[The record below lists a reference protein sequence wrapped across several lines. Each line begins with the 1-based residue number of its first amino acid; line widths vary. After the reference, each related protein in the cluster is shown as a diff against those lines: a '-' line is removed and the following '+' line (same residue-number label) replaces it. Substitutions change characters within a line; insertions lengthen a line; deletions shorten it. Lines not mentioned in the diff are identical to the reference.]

1 MLGIGQ
7 LSKRTGACPETI
19 RYYEKQGML
28 PTPARSVGGN
38 RLYEEHHERALTF
51 ILRARK
57 LGFSPGEVRQL
68 LDLMARGHPC
78 IQVREVAGKHLEEI
92 RQRRLDLQRMEKFLG
107 ELVNRCDKQS
117 ASEDGCPV
125 VDKLQ
130 EPLSGN

>member
-19 RYYEKQGML
+19 RYYEKEGML
-28 PTPARSVGGN
+28 PTPARSLGGN
-38 RLYEEHHERALTF
+38 RLYEERHERALTF

-57 LGFSPGEVRQL
+57 LGFSPAEIRQL
-68 LDLMARGHPC
+68 LGLMQSERPC
-78 IQVREVAGKHLEEI
+78 GQVRDVAKKHLEEI
-92 RQRRLDLQRMEKFLG
+92 RQRRLDLQRMERFLG

-117 ASEDGCPV
+117 AAEGGCPV

-130 EPLSGN
+130 EPLSKN